1 MIHDRAPLLFRLGF
15 CCIAA
20 GGLCFGLA
28 HAQEAEPAEEA
39 DPFAVEDPFLL
50 EEPETPEEF
59 LRAAIQ
65 AQELVRPELARQ
77 YLQQF
82 WNQNPS
88 DEELLRL
95 RTEIGPAAF
104 QRLAN
109 QEELQPLSVEIAERA
124 TELFRERGAT
134 PEHLTQLMDGLSGPG
149 GTAAA
154 SRRALINTGPRAVPS
169 ILERLRAEQNDSV
182 RRQLIDAMVG
192 MGEEVLPAMH
202 ATLDSPDGALKIVAM
217 TVIGRI
223 GSRDSLPYLYP
234 LAYGPNQET
243 RLQGM
248 ARDTLAAIAERTPV
262 PRDEIQPFDVSERLR
277 RAAISTLEAGEL
289 VATARS
295 AEPVSLWIWDAQL
308 NQLRE
313 ASVPGNQAPLY
324 QATRFAR
331 DSFLV
336 APERE
341 SAQAFYLALRMEWEA
356 AQAGTFEPPGG
367 PGTSV
372 ATLLASGSALS
383 QATLRETVAA
393 DLHRATV
400 GTLGVLSRIGSPNL
414 LFGGQSELREALNA
428 NHPRVQLAAAV
439 TVMRLHPDRDFPD
452 AGRVVEIFARAL
464 AETGMGTALII
475 DPHYQRGATLA
486 SFAREMG
493 YESRYALTG
502 QEGFRMATEQFEP
515 SFILVNLNVDRWGL
529 AQTLANFRADTRTQG
544 TPIVVVGPAMGE
556 WEVPDRGYDTV
567 AYHQG
572 PTSRD
577 PRNSVERILVNVPGT
592 GYITAAATSATFY
605 SQLAPILAAQVP
617 TPMTQADRQ
626 LSREIAAFWL
636 AQIADRG
643 LTHRYPL
650 EDAEAALI
658 GVIADPKLKSNAL
671 IALSAIPSTK
681 SQRAIAQ
688 ALLTGGT
695 EADQE
700 LAADILKDHIRRYG
714 VLLDQ
719 DAIDQIQIEMGKQ
732 HPPAVQAHYRG
743 LMGLLDGRSATIPA
757 RVTGLPPVTLPS
769 PQAN

>member
-1 MIHDRAPLLFRLGF
+1 MIHDRAPLLFRLVL

-20 GGLCFGLA
+20 GGLCIDPA
-28 HAQEAEPAEEA
+28 RAQEAEPAEGA

-50 EEPETPEEF
+50 EEPKTPEEF

-109 QEELQPLSVEIAERA
+109 QEELQPLSVEIADRA
-124 TELFRERGAT
+124 TELFRQRGAT
-134 PEHLTQLMDGLSGPG
+134 PEHLSTLMDGLTGPG

-154 SRRALINTGPRAVPS
+154 SQRALVNTGPRAVPS
-169 ILERLRAEQNDSV
+169 ILERLRTEQNDAV

-192 MGEEVLPAMH
+192 MGTEVLPAMH
-202 ATLDSPDGALKIVAM
+202 ATLDSPDSALKIVAM
-217 TVIGRI
+217 TVIGRV
-223 GSRDSLPYLYP
+223 GSRDSLPHLYP
-234 LAYGPNQET
+234 LAYGPNQEP

-248 ARDTLAAIAERTPV
+248 ARETLAAIAERTPV
-262 PRDEIQPFDVSERLR
+262 ARDEIQPFDVSERLR
-277 RAAISTLEAGEL
+277 RAALSTLEAGEL
-289 VATARS
+289 VATPDAS
-295 AEPVSLWIWDAQL
+295 APVSLWTWDAQL

-331 DSFLV
+331 DSFSV

-341 SAQAFYLALRMEWEA
+341 SAQAFYLALRMELEA
-356 AQAGTFEPPGG
+356 ARAGRFEPPVD
-367 PGTSV
+367 PGTAV
-372 ATLLASGSALS
+372 AALLASGSALA
-383 QATLRETVAA
+383 QATLREAVAA

-400 GTLGVLSRIGSPNL
+400 GSLGVLSRIGSPNL
-414 LFGGQSELREALNA
+414 LFGGESELREALNA
-428 NHPRVQLAAAV
+428 SHPRVQLAAAV

-464 AETGMGTALII
+464 AETGAGTALII

-493 YESRYALTG
+493 FESRFALTG

-529 AQTLANFRADTRTQG
+529 SQTLANFRADTRTQS
-544 TPIVVVGPAMGE
+544 TPIVVVGPGLGE
-556 WEVPDRGYDTV
+556 WDVPNRGYDTV

-572 PTSRD
+572 PSSRD
-577 PRNSVERILVNVPGT
+577 PRNSVERILANVPGT
-592 GYITAAATSATFY
+592 GYVTAAATSATFY

-626 LSREIAAFWL
+626 LSREIAAYWL

-643 LTHRYPL
+643 LAHRYPL
-650 EDAEAALI
+650 ENAEAALI
-658 GVIADPKLKSNAL
+658 GVIAEPGLKANAL
-671 IALSAIPSTK
+671 IALSAIPSTR

-688 ALLTGGT
+688 ALLTSQE
-695 EADQE
+695 EADQV
-700 LAADILKDHIRRYG
+700 LAADLLKDHIRRYG
-714 VLLDQ
+714 VLLEQ
-719 DAIDQIQIEMGKQ
+719 NSIDQIREESGKEL
-732 HPPAVQAHYRG
+732 PPAVRAHYTG
-743 LMGLLDGRSATIPA
+743 LTGLLDGRTAAIPA
-757 RVTGLPPVTLPS
+757 RVTGLPPVTLP
-769 PQAN
+769 PAQTP